1 MAKRKKN
8 KVGKIFSI
16 ILLIISLGFIGLLCY
31 SNMLPAK
38 YLIPIIIVFGSID
51 FVLFFLIRKKR
62 LRKTPFIISIL
73 MIIIESL
80 VIYYLLVTLG
90 FLSSLM
96 SYNYKS
102 HTYNVI
108 VLKSSNNKDIK
119 DLNKKFIGYID
130 KDAEETKKAL
140 KELDRK
146 IDYNKKDNNDV
157 EELMN
162 DLFEKN
168 VDAVLIDE
176 GKLSI
181 LLDDQPELEDQIKII
196 YTFTVQTK
204 LKENKNDKTNVL
216 KETFSIYVSGNDM
229 YGEITNAAR
238 SDVNIIITVNVKSGK
253 ILITNIPRD
262 YYVTLAS
269 KNSKDKLT
277 HAGIYG
283 IDESIKTIE
292 KLLDTK
298 INYYLKVNFTS
309 VEKLVDVLGGIEI
322 YSNYNFTSR
331 DGYYYSKG
339 TNYLDGKKALSF
351 VRERYAFG
359 NMGGDR
365 IRGEHQILVIK
376 EIIKKASTTKILTKY
391 QSLLSSMEGNFATNF
406 SEKNISKIVKNQL
419 DKKTNWKVESY
430 NLKGSDSMDY
440 TFSYPSKK
448 LYVMNPDE
456 KSVKEA
462 QDKIKEFYKK

>member
-168 VDAVLIDE
+168 VDAVLID
-176 GKLSI
+176 
-181 LLDDQPELEDQIKII
+181 
-196 YTFTVQTK
+196 
-204 LKENKNDKTNVL
+204 
-216 KETFSIYVSGNDM
+216 
-229 YGEITNAAR
+229 
-238 SDVNIIITVNVKSGK
+238 
-253 ILITNIPRD
+253 
-262 YYVTLAS
+262 
-269 KNSKDKLT
+269 
-277 HAGIYG
+277 
-283 IDESIKTIE
+283 
-292 KLLDTK
+292 
-298 INYYLKVNFTS
+298 
-309 VEKLVDVLGGIEI
+309 
-322 YSNYNFTSR
+322 
-331 DGYYYSKG
+331 
-339 TNYLDGKKALSF
+339 
-351 VRERYAFG
+351 
-359 NMGGDR
+359 
-365 IRGEHQILVIK
+365 
-376 EIIKKASTTKILTKY
+376 
-391 QSLLSSMEGNFATNF
+391 
-406 SEKNISKIVKNQL
+406 
-419 DKKTNWKVESY
+419 
-430 NLKGSDSMDY
+430 
-440 TFSYPSKK
+440 
-448 LYVMNPDE
+448 
-456 KSVKEA
+456 
-462 QDKIKEFYKK
+462 